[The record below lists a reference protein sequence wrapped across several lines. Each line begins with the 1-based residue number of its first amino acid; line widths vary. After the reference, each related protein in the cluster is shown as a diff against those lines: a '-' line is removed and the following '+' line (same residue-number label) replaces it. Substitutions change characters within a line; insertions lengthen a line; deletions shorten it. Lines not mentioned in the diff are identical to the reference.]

1 MIYRFGIALLICG
14 SFLGT
19 AVCQRA
25 HAQAFGVD
33 LHATMLPAS
42 GGMAGAS
49 IARPQDLQSALA
61 GNPATLTQ
69 FQGTQFS
76 FGGGWVEPTV
86 KIDNDATLPI
96 MEVVPFSHRS
106 GTPGTALG
114 NIGITQDYSAF
125 GLPVTMGLGLLAA
138 SGLGVDYR
146 DAVGDMDETNAANGT
161 STLLQALDIGLGA
174 GVQLTDRLSVGAE
187 MVVTAA
193 TLDGPFVGIGA
204 AVPAY
209 GLRGNLGMSYELGDH
224 TTLGFRWLTLQSFQF
239 EDAILLE
246 IGPGPVFSTALDI
259 EFDRPE
265 TFSLGLANDA
275 LMDGRLLLAADVM
288 LQKFS
293 EADFLGA
300 VWTDQFVFQTGAQY
314 QFSRKI
320 RLRMGY
326 AYAENIMRG
335 DVAQNIGGV
344 IPPDVIEG
352 GLQYI
357 QAQFPAINEHR
368 ITGGIGVRDLLPGV
382 DFDIYAGGMFETD
395 EQLGQTG
402 VSVES
407 YWIGAGTTWRFGRGA
422 CKRLPI
428 PNQWSKK
435 SDVGLGLFK

>member
-1 MIYRFGIALLICG
+1 MVFRFSITTVLCCALASALL
-14 SFLGT
+14 S
-19 AVCQRA
+19 QRTQ
-25 HAQAFGVD
+25 AQSFGVD
-33 LHATMLPAS
+33 LHASMMPAS
-42 GGMAGAS
+42 GGMGGTS
-49 IARPQDLQSALA
+49 IARPQDLQGALA
-61 GNPATLTQ
+61 GNPASLTQ

-76 FGGGWVEPTV
+76 FGGGWAEPTI

-96 MEVVPFSHRS
+96 MEVVPFSERS
-106 GTPGTALG
+106 GTPGAALG
-114 NIGITQDYSAF
+114 NVAVTQDYSVF
-125 GLPVTMGLGLLAA
+125 GLPVTMGLGLLTA

-146 DAVGDMDETNAANGT
+146 DAVGDLDEVNAANGT
-161 STLLQALDIGLGA
+161 STLLQALDIGV
-174 GVQLTDRLSVGAE
+174 GVGVLLTERLSVGAE

-209 GLRGNLGMSYELGDH
+209 GLRGNFGLAYDVGDH

-246 IGPGPVFSTALDI
+246 IGAGPIFSTALDI

-265 TFSLGLANDA
+265 TFSLGIANDA

-300 VWTDQFVFQTGAQY
+300 IWTDQFVFQTGAQY
-314 QFSRKI
+314 QLSRKI

-335 DVAQNIGGV
+335 DVAGNIGGV
-344 IPPDVIEG
+344 IPPDVVQG

-368 ITGGIGVRDLLPGV
+368 ITGGIGVKNFLPGV
-382 DFDIYAGGMFETD
+382 DLDLYAGGMFEAD
-395 EQLGQTG
+395 EQLGDTG

-407 YWIGAGTTWRFGRGA
+407 YWIGMGTTWRFGRGA
-422 CKRLPI
+422 CERLPI
-428 PNQWSKK
+428 PNQWSEN
-435 SDVGLGLFK
+435 SDVGLGLF